1 MEVFAHVPSPGHP
14 FGVLVHD
21 GQVLVST
28 SAGVPTFANSL
39 GEGVFRFSTTGKLL
53 KGSIVDTGPNS
64 QMGLG
69 GFGVDPDNHVYLA
82 DMNGLVRL
90 VDDDGASAV
99 WASPPPPY
107 STGGWRTSMWNDID
121 FTADGT
127 AYVTDGFPAGR
138 IWRIT
143 PDGKLSLWFND
154 TRLSFAGPFQAQVD
168 ATGQYLYF
176 SAVASASPDRLVA
189 GVVYR
194 IPLED
199 SPTADDLEEL
209 HRFPPEPGDV
219 EHSASPTMGPYGG
232 AQTNGLSIGK
242 SGRLYIS
249 VSGRDQLAI
258 LNPDGSLVRLISS
271 PLFHY
276 PVYSAFLGDRLLVA
290 NQDAQAADNVSDDG
304 SGWTIVSVD
313 VGDTGIAPFQT
324 TGSPRPATAK
334 TTSPTLVRTN

>member
-1 MEVFAHVPSPGHP
+1 
-14 FGVLVHD
+14 
-21 GQVLVST
+21 
-28 SAGVPTFANSL
+28 
-39 GEGVFRFSTTGKLL
+39 
-53 KGSIVDTGPNS
+53 
-64 QMGLG
+64 MGLG
-69 GFGVDPDNHVYLA
+69 GFGVDPNNHVYLA

-99 WASPPPPY
+99 WAAPPPPY
-107 STGGWRTSMWNDID
+107 SAGGWRTSMWNDVD

-313 VGDTGIAPFQT
+313 VGDTGIAPFST
-324 TGSPRPATAK
+324 TGSLRPATAK
-334 TTSPTLVRTN
+334 TTSSRLVRTN